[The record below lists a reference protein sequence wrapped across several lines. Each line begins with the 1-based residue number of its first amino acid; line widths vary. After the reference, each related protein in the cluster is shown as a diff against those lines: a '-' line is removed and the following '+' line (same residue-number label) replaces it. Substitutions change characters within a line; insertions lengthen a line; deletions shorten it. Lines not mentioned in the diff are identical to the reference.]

1 MEKQPCLFDVCIV
14 CALYEEASALIDEFQ
29 LHYAVAFTRAFSR
42 LDQYEYRWATIQN
55 HCGEL
60 LTVLVSWLP
69 ESGPVRTGLDLR
81 PLLEEFRPRFAA
93 MTGFCAGY
101 QEKVHL
107 GDLVIAE
114 YAYHYEEGKIARGPD
129 GQHHQPEL
137 KTAHPTSRVIQ
148 YVKGFDGWRQP
159 VNALKCRR
167 LNDLAQSERYIA
179 PMASGMAVRADNPFP
194 WLTEYRN
201 RKTVALDME
210 AATFYLALRS
220 LPHAH
225 ALVVKG
231 VCDYANGQKNDNYHD
246 YAARAS
252 AVYIL
257 HFIEEYVTQQ
267 TMPRRDDSEQTAL
280 PGVAGVPLLPGPFP
294 ALQENNN
301 NMPSS
306 NETKQFDVFLC
317 HNSLDKEEVREI
329 GLQLQKEKI
338 RPWLDEWEL
347 LPGQPWQR
355 ALEDQIVHI
364 KSAAVFF
371 GAHGIRNWQWL
382 EAEAF
387 LREFVS
393 RGCPVIPV
401 IMRSAPVEPE
411 IPVFLKGMM
420 WVDFRQER
428 PDPLHQLIRG
438 IRGTQKPDL
447 GVVLPTPR
455 PTKIRVTYQPS
466 REGNKGMILF
476 LLNGTEHALEYMR
489 RDNFS
494 HQIFFLKRKEQELV
508 RLVMPFATLKS
519 LEKCAE
525 FQIDGVDCRFSIRMT
540 AITSIMSVKLEIG
553 GVEVFRT

>member
-1 MEKQPCLFDVCIV
+1 MKEPLPFFDICIV
-14 CALYEEASALIDEFQ
+14 CAMHEEAEAIIDEFSKRCHTSFMKA
-29 LHYAVAFTRAFSR
+29 HYG
-42 LDQYEYRWATIQN
+42 LDHYEYQYTTIQN
-55 HCGEL
+55 RNKEP
-60 LTVLVSWLP
+60 LTVLVTWLP
-69 ESGPVRTGLDLR
+69 EMGPTAMAQEVKSLVQQ
-81 PLLEEFRPRFAA
+81 FHPRFMA
-93 MTGFCAGY
+93 MTGICAGDRR
-101 QEKVHL
+101 KARL
-107 GDLVIAE
+107 GDLIVASA
-114 YAYHYEEGKIARGPD
+114 AYHYEEGKMTGDPQEHQPATRTFSPSDQILQYARGFTD
-129 GQHHQPEL
+129 WEKLITQMKAQFLKQDESAIEL
-137 KTAHPTSRVIQ
+137 PKRFVAV
-148 YVKGFDGWRQP
+148 
-159 VNALKCRR
+159 
-167 LNDLAQSERYIA
+167 
-179 PMASGMAVRADNPFP
+179 MASGMAVRADNPFP
-194 WLTEYRN
+194 WLQQQYHRQTL
-201 RKTVALDME
+201 ALDME
-210 AATFYLALRS
+210 AASFYAALRS
-220 LPHAH
+220 FTN

-231 VCDYANGQKNDNYHD
+231 VCDYADITKNDTYHH

-252 AVYIL
+252 AVYLL
-257 HFIEEYVTQQ
+257 HFIQEYVTQQ
-267 TMPRRDDSEQTAL
+267 TMPRRNDSDRAL
-280 PGVAGVPLLPGPFP
+280 LPEVADVPLS
-294 ALQENNN
+294 AWQESNNGMLSN
-301 NMPSS
+301 NKIK
-306 NETKQFDVFLC
+306 EFDVFLC

-329 GLQLQKEKI
+329 GRQLQKEQI

-347 LPGQPWQR
+347 LPGYPWQR
-355 ALEDQIVHI
+355 ALEKQIAHI

-401 IMRSAPVEPE
+401 IMRSASLEPE

-438 IRGTQKPDL
+438 IRGAQEPDP
-447 GVVLPTPR
+447 GVVLPMPR

-476 LLNGTEHALEYMR
+476 LLNGTEHTLEYMR
-489 RDNFS
+489 RDNLS

-525 FQIDGVDCRFSIRMT
+525 FQIDGVDCRFTIKMS
-540 AITSIMSVKLEIG
+540 AVTSIMSVKLEIG

>member
-1 MEKQPCLFDVCIV
+1 MEKQPRLFDVCIV

-29 LHYAVAFTRAFSR
+29 LHYAVSFTKAFSR
-42 LDQYEYRWATIQN
+42 LDQYEYRWSTIQN
-55 HCGEL
+55 HCGEP

-81 PLLEEFRPRFAA
+81 PFLEEFRPRFAA
-93 MTGFCAGY
+93 MTGLCAGY
-101 QEKVHL
+101 QEKVHV
-107 GDLVIAE
+107 GDLVVAE
-114 YAYHYEEGKIARGPD
+114 YAYHYEEGKIVGGPD
-129 GQHHQPEL
+129 GQLRQPEM

-148 YVKGFDGWRQP
+148 YVRGFDSWRKP
-159 VNALKCRR
+159 VNALKCRL
-167 LNDLAQSERYIA
+167 LNDLAQSACHIA
-179 PMASGMAVRADNPFP
+179 PMASGMAVRVDNPFP

-201 RKTVALDME
+201 RKTIALDME

-220 LPHAH
+220 LPHTH

-231 VCDYANGQKNDNYHD
+231 VCDYADGQKNDNYHD
-246 YAARAS
+246 YASRVS
-252 AVYIL
+252 AIYIL
-257 HFIEEYVTQQ
+257 HFIKEYVTQQ
-267 TMPRRDDSEQTAL
+267 TMPRRNDSDQAVL
-280 PGVAGVPLLPGPFP
+280 PDVAHVPLP
-294 ALQENNN
+294 ALQESNNG
-301 NMPSS
+301 MPSS
-306 NETKQFDVFLC
+306 NKIKKFDVFLC

-329 GLQLQKEKI
+329 GRQLQKEKI

-355 ALEDQIVHI
+355 ALEDQIAHI
-364 KSAAVFF
+364 KSVAVFF

-382 EAEAF
+382 ESEAF

-401 IMRSAPVEPE
+401 IMKNAPLEPD
-411 IPVFLKGMM
+411 IPIFLKGMM
-420 WVDFRQER
+420 WVDFHKER
-428 PDPLHQLIRG
+428 PDPLRQLIRG
-438 IRGTQKPDL
+438 ILGIQKSDL
-447 GVVLPTPR
+447 GAVLPTPR

-466 REGNKGMILF
+466 REGNRGMILF

-494 HQIFFLKRKEQELV
+494 HQIFFLKRNEQELV
-508 RLVMPFATLKS
+508 RLVMPFASFKS

-525 FQIDGVDCRFSIRMT
+525 FQIDGVDCRFTIKMT

-553 GVEVFRT
+553 EVEVFRT

>member
-1 MEKQPCLFDVCIV
+1 MEKQPRLFDVCIV

-29 LHYAVAFTRAFSR
+29 LHYAVSFTQAFSR
-42 LDQYEYRWATIQN
+42 LDQYEYRWSTIQN
-55 HCGEL
+55 NCGEP

-81 PLLEEFRPRFAA
+81 PFLEEFRPRFAA

-114 YAYHYEEGKIARGPD
+114 YAYHYEEGKIVSGSD
-129 GQHHQPEL
+129 GQQHQPEL
-137 KTAHPTSRVIQ
+137 KTAHPTARVLQ
-148 YVKGFDGWRQP
+148 YVKGFDGWRKP
-159 VNALKCRR
+159 VDALKCRL
-167 LNDLAQSERYIA
+167 LNDFAQSERHIA
-179 PMASGMAVRADNPFP
+179 PMASGMAVRADNLFP

-201 RKTVALDME
+201 RKTLGLDME

-220 LPHAH
+220 LPQSH

-231 VCDYANGQKNDNYHD
+231 VCDYADGQKNDNYHD

-252 AVYIL
+252 AVYML
-257 HFIEEYVTQQ
+257 HFIQEYVTQQ
-267 TMPRRDDSEQTAL
+267 TMPRRDDSDR
-280 PGVAGVPLLPGPFP
+280 VAISGDADVPLRIKTSPTLK
-294 ALQENNN
+294 ESNND
-301 NMPSS
+301 MLSS
-306 NETKQFDVFLC
+306 NKIKEFDVFLC

-329 GLQLQKEKI
+329 GRQLQKEQI

-347 LPGQPWQR
+347 LPGCPWQR
-355 ALEDQIVHI
+355 ALEDQIAHI
-364 KSAAVFF
+364 KSAAIFF
-371 GAHGIRNWQWL
+371 GAHGIRNWHWL

-401 IMRSAPVEPE
+401 IMSSAPSEPE
-411 IPVFLKGMM
+411 IPLFLKGMM

-438 IRGTQKPDL
+438 IRGAHGPDP
-447 GVVLPTPR
+447 GVVHPPIK
-455 PTKIRVTYQPS
+455 PTKIRATYQPS

-489 RDNFS
+489 RDNLS

-508 RLVMPFATLKS
+508 RLLMPFATLKS

-525 FQIDGVDCRFSIRMT
+525 FQIDGVDCRFTIKMS
-540 AITSIMSVKLEIG
+540 AVTSIMSVKLEIG